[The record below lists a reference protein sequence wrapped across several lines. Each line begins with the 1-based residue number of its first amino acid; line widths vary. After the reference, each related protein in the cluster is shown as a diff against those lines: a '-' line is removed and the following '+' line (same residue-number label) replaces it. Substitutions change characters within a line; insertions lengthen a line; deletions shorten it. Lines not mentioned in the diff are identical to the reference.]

1 MDIDYHYYMMKVLSY
16 YAGFSKKDAEIIA
29 YACQYVD
36 DANEYT
42 PMAFQNIDELIGA
55 EPDVSA
61 VGLIVGQG
69 GQRRFNR
76 VCTGHDD
83 LQSAGGALP
92 DAQLKTYVPFHFVPS
107 ATKKADHPSGNR
119 TSPNCALVGEL
130 MDKAA
135 AAVTAQ
141 PGRERPLIQLGVA
154 LHTFID
160 SWAHKDFSGFFDRND
175 NGSDALW
182 ARKSGNDFERV
193 NIDFMASMVPETGHA
208 KVHRFP
214 DCSHIVWR
222 YRNPFT
228 GKIWDRDNP
237 TYYMQAARAAFDRL
251 SATSPKLPHAQPWEA
266 IEARVRECT
275 AYTSPHSWRQTDPLD
290 PAVIN
295 DKKIHYIR
303 IFPDLDLGVLKKD
316 GRALSAAEAE
326 ALQGY
331 DGVTVENSYDK
342 FAWKEASFQVFN
354 REGKE
359 IGVRSGE
366 LNVTSGYINAASAA
380 ILAAADAESWG
391 YRFRSDGEGWLRWVW
406 FHVEAERQRK
416 HVLVSIKIPS
426 DRSDPL
432 ALAALMGGQVL
443 ATGQNLSESVQRK
456 IASLGGWAAK
466 VGVATTLT
474 QKKSWIRVQIVNNTS
489 YWLVFKGDPGQDF
502 SLMQTVTVGN
512 PFPLGPTNLAEEKVN
527 RGFGKYWESDVPRD
541 VPPHSA
547 GFFAACERDNNLVN
561 AVAAATL
568 FEMVLN
574 RHIGFTVP
582 FSQTAGSESRKI
594 TVMEGYH
601 DRYAAWSALDG
612 KHGIPH
618 CRRVSTVEGYSIRV
632 TVLPGSNSMVVFDD
646 FNVEEEARRADA
658 YWNDHTDAHGDIAGI
673 CNAGQSDGNQHDASY
688 LHYLTVGQ
696 AREHKWG
703 KEEIS
708 ASLTQLYWDVYPDVA
723 KNDHYGRNGKLGAA
737 GARRHYQAH
746 GRTEGRGW
754 EQLPLVRQQSEAYWN
769 RNPDVADNAEYGRN
783 GKYGIRGASDH
794 FRKHGEAELKAG
806 NSKRY
811 WGL

>member
-36 DANEYT
+36 DANEYAS
-42 PMAFQNIDELIGA
+42 MAFQNIDDLIGA

-92 DAQLKTYVPFHFVPS
+92 DAQRKTYVPFHFVPS
-107 ATKKADHPSGNR
+107 ATKDAGHELGNR

-135 AAVTAQ
+135 VAVTAQ
-141 PGRERPLIQLGVA
+141 PGQERPLIKLGIA

-182 ARKSGNDFERV
+182 ARKSGSDFERV
-193 NIDFMASMVPETGHA
+193 DLNFMASVVPETGHA

-251 SATSPKLPHAQPWEA
+251 SAASPKLPHAQPWDA

-275 AYTSPHSWRQTDPLD
+275 VYTSPHSWRQTDPLD

-303 IFPDLDLGVLKKD
+303 NFPDLDLGVLKKD
-316 GRALSAAEAE
+316 GRILSAAETE

-331 DGVTVENSYDK
+331 DGVAVENSYDK
-342 FAWKEASFQVFN
+342 FAWKAASFQVFS
-354 REGKE
+354 RVGGE
-359 IGVRSGE
+359 IPIHSE
-366 LNVTSGYINAASAA
+366 FLNVTKLQTVGAAAVMASA
-380 ILAAADAESWG
+380 DWETWT
-391 YRFRSDGEGWLRWVW
+391 YRFRSDGEGRLRWVW
-406 FHVEAERQRK
+406 FQIEADRQRQ
-416 HVLVSIKIPS
+416 HVLDRINIPPERLDSVSLMGS
-426 DRSDPL
+426 QVL
-432 ALAALMGGQVL
+432 ALAD
-443 ATGQNLSESVQRK
+443 NLPEGIQRK
-456 IASLGGWAAK
+456 IASLGGLAAK
-466 VGVATTLT
+466 LGVATALT
-474 QKKSWIRVQIVNNTS
+474 QKKSWIRVQIINNTA
-489 YWLVFKGDPGQDF
+489 YPLVHKGDPAQDF
-502 SLMQTVTVGN
+502 NLIQTITVGN
-512 PFPLGPTNLAEEKVN
+512 PVPFGPTNLVEKNVD
-527 RGFGKYWESDVPRD
+527 RGCGKYWEDAVPRN
-541 VPPHSA
+541 VLPHDA
-547 GFFAACERDNNLVN
+547 GFFASCERDNNPVN
-561 AVAAATL
+561 AVAGATR
-568 FEMVLN
+568 FEIVVN
-574 RHIGFTVP
+574 RHIGFTIP
-582 FSQTAGSESRKI
+582 FSQPALSESRKI
-594 TVMEGYH
+594 TVMDGH
-601 DRYAAWSALDG
+601 GDRFVAWNALG
-612 KHGIPH
+612 GSHGIPH
-618 CRRVSTVEGYSIRV
+618 CRRISTVEGYSIRV
-632 TVLPGSNSMVVFDD
+632 TVLPGSNSLIVIDD
-646 FNVEEEARRADA
+646 FNLEEETARANA
-658 YWNDHTDAHGDIAGI
+658 YWSDHPDAHGAIAGI
-673 CNAGQSDGNQHDASY
+673 CNAGQSNGNQHDASF
-688 LHYLTVGQ
+688 LHYLTVGRE
-696 AREHKWG
+696 REHVWG

-708 ASLTQLYWDVYPDVA
+708 ASVTQLYWDAYPDVA
-723 KNDHYGRNGKLGAA
+723 KDGHYGRNGKLGAA

-754 EQLPLVRQQSEAYWN
+754 APLPLIRQQSEAYWN